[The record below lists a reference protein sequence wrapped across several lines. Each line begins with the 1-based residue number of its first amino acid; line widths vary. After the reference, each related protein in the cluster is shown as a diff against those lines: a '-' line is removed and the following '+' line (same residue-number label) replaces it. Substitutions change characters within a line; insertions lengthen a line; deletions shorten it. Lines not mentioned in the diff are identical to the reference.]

1 MLAVL
6 PLVQGCYTYV
16 PVEAPVSPPVG
27 ERVAFEITDQGRASL
42 ADRLGP
48 GVLRVDGTLTRAD
61 SSEYQVRVWGLSQ
74 FGMGRVLWSGEVVEI
89 NRDFVSGVQLRQ
101 LSRTRTYLTVGA
113 VAVGLYAFA
122 QSQALL
128 GGGRDVD
135 EPDNPDPPSESII
148 WSWK

>member
-27 ERVAFEITDQGRASL
+27 ERVSFEITDEGRAQLSN
-42 ADRLGP
+42 RLGP
-48 GVLRVDGTLTRAD
+48 GVLQVDGTLTRAD
-61 SSEYQVRVWGLSQ
+61 STEYELRVWGLSQ
-74 FGMGRVLWSGEVVEI
+74 LGMGRILWSGEVVEI
-89 NRDFVSGVQLRQ
+89 SRGFVSEVRLRQ

-128 GGGRDVD
+128 GGGRGVD
-135 EPDNPDPPSESII
+135 EPENPDPPSESII